1 MGLEGVQAGGS
12 LTNIVEQES
21 LRWIF
26 VGGKGGVGKTTTACA
41 LAAQLA
47 RTRGSVLVVSTDP
60 AHNVSDAFRQ
70 RFSGSPE
77 RVDGFDNLF
86 AMEVDAEG
94 KAGDSLG
101 GAPDGLL
108 ADLTSAIPGIDEAM
122 GFAEVLRMVN
132 SLDFDT
138 VVFDTAPTGH
148 TIRLLQL
155 PSALNKSLA
164 KLHSL
169 SSGLGG
175 MLQQA
180 MSMLSGS
187 ASGEGSQS
195 IQERLDELKSAVENV
210 SNQFRDH
217 SLTTFV
223 CVCIPEFLS
232 LYETERLVQQLA
244 DLEMDCRN
252 IVINQVLFPQEVV
265 ASRLLRKRLEMQSK
279 YLEQYDDLYEDFH
292 IVKVPALDEEV
303 KGPDDVKSF
312 SKLLVSPYEPQA
324 VESGSELEQ
333 RVLDLEKENA
343 QLRSQLQETSNAA
356 KSS

>member
-1 MGLEGVQAGGS
+1 MAPEEVSGGGS
-12 LTNIVEQES
+12 LSNVLEHST
-21 LRWIF
+21 LRWVF

-47 RTRGSVLVVSTDP
+47 RVRQSVLVVSTDP
-60 AHNVSDAFRQ
+60 AHNVSDTFRQ
-70 RFSGSPE
+70 KFSGEPE
-77 RVDGFDNLF
+77 RVDGFDNLY

-94 KAGDSLG
+94 KASDSLG
-101 GAPDGLL
+101 GASSEGLL
-108 ADLTSAIPGIDEAM
+108 ADLTSSIPGIDEAM

-132 SLDFDT
+132 SLDFDA

-155 PSALNKSLA
+155 PSSLDKSLG
-164 KLHSL
+164 KLQSL
-169 SSGLGG
+169 SSGLGS

-180 MSMLSGS
+180 MSMLGAGS
-187 ASGEGSQS
+187 DDGTN
-195 IQERLDELKSAVENV
+195 IQDKLSELKRAVENV
-210 SNQFRDH
+210 SAQFKDK

-265 ASRLLRKRLEMQSK
+265 ASKLLRKRLEMQRK
-279 YLEQYDDLYEDFH
+279 YLEQFDDLYEDFH
-292 IVKVPALDEEV
+292 VIKVPALEEEV
-303 KGPDDVKSF
+303 KGSDDVKSF
-312 SKLLVSPYEPQA
+312 SKLLVSPYQPA
-324 VESGSELEQ
+324 PVDANSELEQ
-333 RVLDLEKENA
+333 RVLSLEKENA
-343 QLRSQLQETSNAA
+343 DLRQRLHEFGVQANGL
-356 KSS
+356 